1 VAVRI
6 KVDEDLPC
14 AVAEVLRAAGHDV
27 WRVTEQGWSGW
38 KDDSLW
44 NAIRSEGRLFV
55 TADKGFADL
64 RRLGRS
70 AKESGI
76 VLLRVDR
83 ECSREYTALARRLLD
98 TFDLERL
105 VGALVVVTEQG
116 IRLRRP

>member
-14 AVAEVLRAAGHDV
+14 AVAAVLQAAGHDV
-27 WRVTEQGWSGW
+27 ARVTEQGWSGW

-44 NAIRSEGRLFV
+44 NAIRAEGRLFV

-70 AKESGI
+70 ARGSGI
-76 VLLRVDR
+76 VLLRVER
-83 ECSREYTALARRLLD
+83 EGWREYAALARRLLD
-98 TFDLERL
+98 AFDLKVL
-105 VGALVVVTEQG
+105 IGALVVVTERG